1 MIRFIKASKYIICVG
16 LFSYIVSSCDNFFN
30 TAPHDAITPATFW
43 KTEQDTDAALTACY
57 NWWFD
62 QCTGPNYI
70 FFNDCMSDI
79 SFNRTGSSSYKQV
92 ATGELNPNKVPN
104 YYKYESIA
112 RCNVFLANI
121 HRPAFG
127 NEEDRKNMIA
137 QVRVIRAWEYL
148 VINFW
153 FGGIPLITEP
163 TATAEEAQVARSSEE
178 EVKNFI
184 YKELDEAI
192 PDLPDKPS
200 EKGRIAKGT
209 ALAIKM
215 RAHLYYD
222 DWKEARQ
229 AAYDIQKLNL
239 YELDKDFIKM
249 FSLEGQDSKE
259 IIYADQHIEDL
270 YKFSDVVRLYNNQDG
285 GWASFV
291 PTQNLVDMFEM
302 ENGLMPSEANSGYDE
317 RHPFANR
324 DPRLY
329 NTIIYPGMDWEG
341 KNGKRII
348 NTLDK
353 TIDGKANKDYYSAAT
368 NASATGLLYAKYTLP
383 SIKQYSPSLN
393 NDRLCPIL
401 FRYAEVLLTIAECN
415 VELNEN
421 LNTALDLI
429 DELRIRGGHIAVDR
443 TKYNTQ
449 DKIRELVRRE
459 RTIELAGEG
468 LRRQDILRWK
478 DKDGKMVAET
488 VMNKPLYH
496 MVGTINY
503 DEPDPTRRA
512 VITPPSEVSEKDRL
526 IEQRKFE
533 PYMRYWPIPYTQM
546 EKNPKLVQNPGYK

>member
-1 MIRFIKASKYIICVG
+1 MVNIIRLSKYAVCAGV
-16 LFSYIVSSCDNFFN
+16 FSFLLSSCDNFFDV
-30 TAPHDAITPATFW
+30 APHDAITPATFW
-43 KTEQDTDAALTACY
+43 KTEADAEAGLTACY

-79 SFNRTGSSSYKQV
+79 SFNRTGSSSYKYV

-121 HRPAFG
+121 GKPTFAD
-127 NEEDRKNMIA
+127 EEDRKNMIA

-148 VINFW
+148 VINYW

-163 TATAEEAQVARSSEE
+163 TETAEAAQVERSSEE
-178 EVKNFI
+178 AVRDFI

-192 PDLPDKPS
+192 PDLPDAPAQ
-200 EKGRIAKGT
+200 KGRIAKGT

-222 DWKEARQ
+222 DWETARQ
-229 AAYDIQKLNL
+229 AANDICALNL
-239 YELDKDFIKM
+239 YELEPDFIKL
-249 FSLEGQDSKE
+249 FSLDGQSSKE

-270 YKFSDVVRLYNNQDG
+270 YKFGDVVRLYNNQDG

-302 ENGLMPSEANSGYDE
+302 KNGLMPEEEGSGYDE
-317 RHPFANR
+317 RHPFADR

-329 NTIIYPGMDWEG
+329 NTVVYPGMDWEG
-341 KNGKRII
+341 KSGNRII

-353 TIDGKANKDYYSAAT
+353 EINGKKNADYYDAAT
-368 NASATGLLYAKYTLP
+368 NASATGMIYAKYALP
-383 SIKQYSPSLN
+383 TINQYSPSLK

-421 LNTALDLI
+421 LSEALDLI
-429 DELRIRGGHIAVDR
+429 DQLRQRGGHIKVDR
-443 TKYNTQ
+443 SKYNTQ

-478 DKDGKMVAET
+478 DKNGKMVAET
-488 VMNKPLYH
+488 VMNGPLYH
-496 MVGTINY
+496 MVGTIDY
-503 DEPDPTRRA
+503 SEPDPTRRA
-512 VITPPSEVSEKDRL
+512 VITPASELQEKDRL
-526 IEQRKFE
+526 IENRKFE
-533 PYMRYWPIPYTQM
+533 PYMRYWPIPQAQL
-546 EKNPKLVQNPGYK
+546 EKNPKLVQNPGYN

>member
-1 MIRFIKASKYIICVG
+1 MVNIIRLSKYAVCAGV
-16 LFSYIVSSCDNFFN
+16 FSFLLSSCDNFFDV
-30 TAPHDAITPATFW
+30 APHDAITPATFW
-43 KTEQDTDAALTACY
+43 KTEADAEAGLTACY

-79 SFNRTGSSSYKQV
+79 SFNRTGSSSYKYV

-121 HRPAFG
+121 GKPTFAD
-127 NEEDRKNMIA
+127 EEDRKNMIA

-148 VINFW
+148 VINYW

-163 TATAEEAQVARSSEE
+163 TETAEAAQVERSSEE
-178 EVKNFI
+178 AVRDFI

-192 PDLPDKPS
+192 PDLPDAPAQ
-200 EKGRIAKGT
+200 KGRIAKGT

-222 DWKEARQ
+222 DWETARQ
-229 AAYDIQKLNL
+229 AANDIRALNL
-239 YELDKDFIKM
+239 YELEPDFIKL
-249 FSLEGQDSKE
+249 FSLDGQSSKE

-270 YKFSDVVRLYNNQDG
+270 YKFGDVVRLYNNQDG

-302 ENGLMPSEANSGYDE
+302 KNGLMPEEEGSGYDE
-317 RHPFANR
+317 RHPFADR

-329 NTIIYPGMDWEG
+329 NTVVYPGMDWEG
-341 KNGKRII
+341 KSGNRII

-353 TIDGKANKDYYSAAT
+353 EINGKKNADYYDAAT
-368 NASATGLLYAKYTLP
+368 NASATGMIYAKYALP
-383 SIKQYSPSLN
+383 SINQYSPSLK

-421 LNTALDLI
+421 LSEALDLI
-429 DELRIRGGHIAVDR
+429 DQLRQRGGHIKVDR
-443 TKYNTQ
+443 SKYNTQ

-478 DKDGKMVAET
+478 DKMV
-488 VMNKPLYH
+488 KWWL
-496 MVGTINY
+496 
-503 DEPDPTRRA
+503 
-512 VITPPSEVSEKDRL
+512 KQL
-526 IEQRKFE
+526 
-533 PYMRYWPIPYTQM
+533 
-546 EKNPKLVQNPGYK
+546 

>member
-1 MIRFIKASKYIICVG
+1 MTNLLKLSKYIICAG
-16 LFSYIVSSCDNFFN
+16 ALSIINTSCDDFFN

-43 KTEQDTDAALTACY
+43 KTEADADAALTACY

-79 SFNRTGSSSYKQV
+79 SYNRTGSSSYKYV
-92 ATGELNPNKVPN
+92 GNGTLNPNKVPN

-112 RCNVFLANI
+112 RCNVFLDNI
-121 HRPAFG
+121 DQPYFAD
-127 NEEDRKNMIA
+127 EADRKNMIA

-148 VINFW
+148 VINYW
-153 FGGIPLITEP
+153 FGGIPLITKPTP
-163 TATAEEAQVARSSEE
+163 TAEDAQVPRASEK
-178 EVKNFI
+178 EVYEFI
-184 YKELDEAI
+184 TKELAEAI

-209 ALAIKM
+209 ALAIQM
-215 RAHLYYD
+215 RAHLYYG
-222 DWKEARQ
+222 DWKGARD
-229 AAYDIQKLNL
+229 AANAIRNLDLYDL
-239 YELDKDFIKM
+239 EPDFIKL

-259 IIYADQHIEDL
+259 IIYADQHIED
-270 YKFSDVVRLYNNQDG
+270 YYAFGDVVRLYNNGDG

-302 ENGLMPSEANSGYDE
+302 NNGLMPDEEGSGYDPT
-317 RHPFANR
+317 HPFANR

-329 NTIIYPGMDWEG
+329 NTIIYPGRDWEG
-341 KNGKRII
+341 KSGKRII

-353 TIDGKANKDYYSAAT
+353 QINGKNNNDYYEAAT

-383 SIKQYSPSLN
+383 SINQYSGNLR

-415 VELNEN
+415 IELNEN
-421 LNTALDLI
+421 LKEAFDLI
-429 DELRIRGGHIAVDR
+429 DALRQRGGQIPVDR
-443 TKYNTQ
+443 AKYNTQ
-449 DKIRELVRRE
+449 EKMRELIRRE

-478 DKDGKMVAET
+478 DKNGKMIAET
-488 VMNKPLYH
+488 VMNGELKR
-496 MVGTINY
+496 MIGTVNY
-503 DEPDPTRRA
+503 EESDPTKRA
-512 VITPPSEVSEKDRL
+512 VISSMGK
-526 IEQRKFE
+526 IEDRKFE
-533 PYMRYWPIPYTQM
+533 SYMRYWPIPQAQM
-546 EKNPKLVQNPGYK
+546 EKNPQLVQNIGYE

>member
-1 MIRFIKASKYIICVG
+1 MINFIRTSKYLLCAG
-16 LFSYIVSSCDNFFN
+16 AFSMLATSCDEFFN
-30 TAPHDAITPATFW
+30 CVPHDAITPATFW
-43 KTEQDTDAALTACY
+43 KTESDANAALTACY

-62 QCTGPNYI
+62 QCTGPTYI

-79 SFNRTGSSSYKQV
+79 SYNRTGSSSYKYV

-121 HRPAFG
+121 HKPVFAD
-127 NEEDRKNMIA
+127 EAERKNMIA
-137 QVRVIRAWEYL
+137 QVRTIRAWEYL
-148 VINFW
+148 VINYW

-163 TATAEEAQVARSSEE
+163 TETAEEAQVARSSEE
-178 EVKNFI
+178 EVRDFI

-192 PDLPDKPS
+192 PDLLDEPAQ
-200 EKGRIAKGT
+200 KGRIAKGT

-215 RAHLYYD
+215 RAHLYYGD
-222 DWKEARQ
+222 YKTARE
-229 AAYDIQKLNL
+229 AAYAIRDLKL
-239 YELDKDFIKM
+239 YELEPDFIKL

-259 IIYADQHIEDL
+259 IIYADQHVEDL

-291 PTQNLVDMFEM
+291 PTQNLVNMFEM
-302 ENGLMPSEANSGYDE
+302 NNGLMPDEEGSGYDE

-329 NTIIYPGMDWEG
+329 NTIIYPGRDWEG
-341 KNGKRII
+341 KSGQRII

-353 TIDGKANKDYYSAAT
+353 QIDGKKNNDYYQAAT
-368 NASATGLLYAKYTLP
+368 NASATGMIYAKYTLP

-393 NDRLCPIL
+393 NDHLCPIL

-421 LNTALDLI
+421 FEEAFDLI
-429 DELRIRGGHIAVDR
+429 DQLRARGGQIAVDR

-449 DKIRELVRRE
+449 DKLRELVRRE

-488 VMNKPLYH
+488 VMNQPLYH
-496 MVGTINY
+496 MVGTIDY
-503 DEPDPTRRA
+503 EESDPTRRA
-512 VITPPSEVSEKDRL
+512 VITPSSELTEKDQL

-533 PYMRYWPIPYTQM
+533 PYMRYWPIPQTQL
-546 EKNPKLVQNPGYK
+546 EKNPKLVQNPGYN